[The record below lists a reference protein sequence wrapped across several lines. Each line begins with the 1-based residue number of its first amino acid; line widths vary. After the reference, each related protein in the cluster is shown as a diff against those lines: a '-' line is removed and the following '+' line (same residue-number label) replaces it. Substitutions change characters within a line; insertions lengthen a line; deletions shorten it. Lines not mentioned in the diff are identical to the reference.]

1 MPHVTQMSHISFGL
15 GAAPFAQLELT
26 WRGGGAH
33 SSLLDSK
40 AFGGLVRAIG
50 PVLVCQ
56 WWDMSHTDQWVFRMP
71 DPLVA
76 DTTDIGL
83 GRLSHRLLN
92 RPTGILALG
101 VTPPMAAGEEE
112 AAPGV

>member
-1 MPHVTQMSHISFGL
+1 
-15 GAAPFAQLELT
+15 
-26 WRGGGAH
+26 
-33 SSLLDSK
+33 
-40 AFGGLVRAIG
+40 
-50 PVLVCQ
+50 
-56 WWDMSHTDQWVFRMP
+56 MP

-92 RPTGILALG
+92 RPTGIPALG
-101 VTPPMAAGEEE
+101 VTPSVAAGEEE